1 MIRPSWRCSFRPTG
15 TQWLTKA
22 RHSPETLAKVPLF
35 DFSLLTRQTTD
46 SHFQRDSPI
55 IQIPDLVWSYALD
68 SRAKNRVTYT
78 LDSTLESV
86 NRAEQTA
93 FEVAGKWGF
102 DEDAQHHISMAVREA
117 AVNAVLHGNAY
128 DPNKKFFIAYEMR
141 PESMVITVTDQG
153 KGLDPQNIPDPLAP
167 EN

>member
-1 MIRPSWRCSFRPTG
+1 M
-15 TQWLTKA
+15 
-22 RHSPETLAKVPLF
+22 E
-35 DFSLLTRQTTD
+35 
-46 SHFQRDSPI
+46 
-55 IQIPDLVWSYALD
+55 

-93 FEVAGKWGF
+93 FEVAGRWGF
-102 DEDAQHHISMAVREA
+102 DEDSQHHISMAVREA

-128 DPNKKFFIAYEMR
+128 DPTKKFFIAYEMR

-153 KGLDPQNIPDPLAP
+153 KGLDPRNIPDPLAP
-167 EN
+167 ENLMKSSGRGIFLIRSFMDEVTIKNLDPGTEVTLVKHVGREAANSKEG